1 MCDESFSNSGVDMT
15 SLYWPEFCRVG
26 LRALQGSPRGEEL
39 QTLVEGVR
47 PGVKTGF
54 DDGVEKDAC

>member
-1 MCDESFSNSGVDMT
+1 MWDESVSTSGVDMT

-26 LRALQGSPRGEEL
+26 LRALQGSPQGEEL
-39 QTLVEGVR
+39 KTLVEGVR

-54 DDGVEKDAC
+54 DADVENAC